1 MSQVSRPR
9 TRHTRIVEHDVNS
22 AKGRF
27 SLCKGGG
34 DVDTVGHVHSDDE
47 ELSGGV
53 RCQVGED
60 LGFAERGN
68 NFVSDLEQILGR
80 GETKTR
86 RGTSSCSVQ

>member
-22 AKGRF
+22 A
-27 SLCKGGG
+27 KGGG